1 MPPPIMQSIIRQN
14 GHPPPALPDFRNL
27 GTVLRILVAVNA
39 GAALYALAR
48 EPSPS
53 RWFAEL
59 SAAVGA
65 VEPYLF
71 LVLAVL
77 WVASARLSRLPYATG
92 AAIVMLVTILA
103 GFVVWQTRHLIDLS
117 PGAVLTVWLVWGLTA
132 TAILLAYFHLRAR
145 ALSPAIAEARLQAL
159 QARIRPHFLFNSI
172 NAVLSLV
179 RDDPR
184 RAEIAL
190 QDMADLFR
198 VLMRD
203 NRDLA
208 PLGDELELC
217 RQYLELEQ
225 LRLGDRLTVDWNL
238 KSMPADALVPPLVL
252 QPLLENAVYHGI
264 EPSSEPGIVSVNVF
278 LSRGEVHAILRN
290 PYRKEGGRHHS
301 GNKMALGNVRERL
314 ALHFD
319 AEASLESR
327 VTKDG
332 YEVHIRLPYR
342 TSANPD
348 LARDPRR
355 PADSSHRAKRNGN
368 GVRASNLLE
377 RSLAHG

>member
-1 MPPPIMQSIIRQN
+1 MQSIIRQN
-14 GHPPPALPDFRNL
+14 GHHRPALPDFRNL

-48 EPSPS
+48 EPSPA
-53 RWFAEL
+53 RYAAEL

-65 VEPYLF
+65 AEPYLF
-71 LVLAVL
+71 LVLAIL
-77 WVASARLSRLPYATG
+77 WVASPRLARLPYSTG
-92 AAIVMLVTILA
+92 VGIVLLVAILA
-103 GFVVWQTRHLIDLS
+103 GIVIWQTRRMLDPM
-117 PGAVLTVWLVWGLTA
+117 PGSAPLLLLFWLFWGLA
-132 TAILLAYFHLRAR
+132 ASAMLLAYFHLRAR

-179 RDDPR
+179 RSDPA

-203 NRDLA
+203 NRELA

-225 LRLGDRLTVDWNL
+225 LRLGERLTVDWNL

-290 PYRKEGGRHHS
+290 PYRKDGGRHHS

-342 TSANPD
+342 TSAKPD
-348 LARDPRR
+348 VARTEARR
-355 PADSSHRAKRNGN
+355 PADTPPRAKRHGN
-368 GVRASNLLE
+368 GLRSSNLLG
-377 RSLAHG
+377 RSLANG

>member
-1 MPPPIMQSIIRQN
+1 MP
-14 GHPPPALPDFRNL
+14 GHAT
-27 GTVLRILVAVNA
+27 TVRAAGVAGGVAVRSRRSM
-39 GAALYALAR
+39 AAT
-48 EPSPS
+48 
-53 RWFAEL
+53 
-59 SAAVGA
+59 AV
-65 VEPYLF
+65 VEPNLF

-77 WVASARLSRLPYATG
+77 WLAARPLLRQPYATG
-92 AAIVMLVTILA
+92 AAA
-103 GFVVWQTRHLIDLS
+103 VV
-117 PGAVLTVWLVWGLTA
+117 GLTLVCGIVLFEVRSMFEPA
-132 TAILLAYFHLRAR
+132 SPAALVAGIVWSAVAASLLLAYFNLRAR
-145 ALSPAIAEARLQAL
+145 ALSPAIVEARLQAL

-179 RDDPR
+179 RAEPA

-203 NRDLA
+203 NRELA
-208 PLGDELELC
+208 PLADELTLC

-225 LRLGDRLTVDWNL
+225 LRLGDRLAVDWNL

-264 EPSSEPGIVSVNVF
+264 EPSSQPGVISINVF
-278 LSRGEVHAILRN
+278 LTRGEVHAILKN
-290 PYRKEGGRHHS
+290 PYRAEGGRHHS
-301 GNKMALGNVRERL
+301 GNKMALANVRERL

-332 YEVHIRLPYR
+332 YEVHIRIPYR
-342 TSANPD
+342 TAGPD
-348 LARDPRR
+348 AVDEP
-355 PADSSHRAKRNGN
+355 HRAPAQATAQPPARRKSSG
-368 GVRASNLLE
+368 ASRRVHAVPVTGLPVPH
-377 RSLAHG
+377 A

>member
-1 MPPPIMQSIIRQN
+1 MQTIIRQN
-14 GHPPPALPDFRNL
+14 GHHQPALPDFRNL

-39 GAALYALAR
+39 GAALYAFAR
-48 EPSPS
+48 EPSPA

-59 SAAVGA
+59 SAVVGA

-71 LVLAVL
+71 LVLAIL
-77 WVASARLSRLPYATG
+77 WVASPRLARLPYRTG
-92 AAIVMLVTILA
+92 IAIVVLVTILSGIVA
-103 GFVVWQTRHLIDLS
+103 FETRRLIDPLAGS
-117 PGAVLTVWLVWGLTA
+117 TVLAAWLIWGVTSSAV
-132 TAILLAYFHLRAR
+132 LLAYFHLRAR
-145 ALSPAIAEARLQAL
+145 ALSPAITEARLQAL

-179 RDDPR
+179 RSDPV

-208 PLGDELELC
+208 PLADELELC

-225 LRLGDRLTVDWNL
+225 LRLGERLTVDWNL
-238 KSMPADALVPPLVL
+238 KSMPGDALVPPLVL

-264 EPSSEPGIVSVNVF
+264 EPSSTPGIVSINVF

-342 TSANPD
+342 TSAKPD
-348 LARDPRR
+348 VAPDQRR
-355 PADSSHRAKRNGN
+355 AADAPTRAKRGN
-368 GVRASNLLE
+368 GLRASNLLG